1 MKPLPRSVQNVPL
14 EPFEAADRKNEDR
27 LASFFSRPDKI
38 LIKLEQKPPSRL
50 FHASPLTV
58 CEGSR
63 KAPDFLDYQH
73 FSCPLSYAFF
83 YRLLHPFITAAHA
96 RAHLRGNASY
106 PGTRLYNPTTV
117 RLGDLGLPS
126 TRICGKQ
133 RGVKNTGSAPIRI
146 SPIFLIWTRRFSTG
160 QLGRKPRNCLP

>member
-1 MKPLPRSVQNVPL
+1 MQNVPL

-58 CEGSR
+58 CGGSR

-83 YRLLHPFITAAHA
+83 TASCILSSPLLT
-96 RAHLRGNASY
+96 RVHLRENASY
-106 PGTRLYNPTTV
+106 PGTRLYNPATV

-133 RGVKNTGSAPIRI
+133 RGVKNTGFAPRI
-146 SPIFLIWTRRFSTG
+146 SPIFLVWTRRFSTG
-160 QLGRKPRNCLP
+160 QLRRKPRNCLP